1 MRRRCATPAATATS
15 AARVPAPAAM
25 ASAEATTACVT
36 AASPA
41 AVLRES
47 WMGSKSEH
55 CGERQRGKELRGS
68 TRRLGAAKVSRA
80 VGKCDARVSRRIGKC
95 SVMVRCA
102 GKARSMSAIDRAGKC
117 DAGKLAFDCVVFC
130 TAWPVAHLTLLAHWV
145 ERRRSNCYR
154 YCYCAILVDLT
165 RRCTQW
171 LQICDFVAL
180 LACVAPTVL
189 EFYFSIRYPALPR
202 WARCVPRLRRWFVCR
217 ACLIPSLDELD

>member
-1 MRRRCATPAATATS
+1 MRRRCATAAATATS
-15 AARVPAPAAM
+15 AARVPATAAM
-25 ASAEATTACVT
+25 ASAEASAACVT
-36 AASPA
+36 AASSP

-47 WMGSKSEH
+47 WMRSKSEH

-68 TRRLGAAKVSRA
+68 TRRLGAAKVSR
-80 VGKCDARVSRRIGKC
+80 GIGKC
-95 SVMVRCA
+95 SAMVRCA
-102 GKARSMSAIDRAGKC
+102 GNATGMSAIDRAGKC

-130 TAWPVAHLTLLAHWV
+130 TAWPVSHLTLLAHWV

-154 YCYCAILVDLT
+154 YCAILVDLT

-171 LQICDFVAL
+171 LQIWLFVAL